1 MKIIVVTGQ
10 GGKIVGT
17 AHDLRSGN
25 PASGDG
31 GPVAGPG
38 QSVQVVDVP
47 SELEGV
53 KDAGEFHRK
62 LEPLVRPR

>member
-1 MKIIVVTGQ
+1 MKVIVVTDQ
-10 GGKIVGT
+10 SGKIVGT

-25 PASGDG
+25 PTSGDG

-38 QSVQVVDVP
+38 QSVRVIDVP

-53 KDAGEFHRK
+53 KDAEELHRK
-62 LEPLVRPR
+62 LESHVRSS